1 MGNKSLWATTGLFV
15 VTSIFFF
22 QLLSLPDNQ
31 NDRQI
36 YPDEGR
42 NEGSTPRSFIL
53 PATPAVA
60 LIQEAKLKRNGEE
73 KMIKGCLLRLIDLG
87 FYVRDLDDI
96 HDDQIPISL
105 IKYQFSRQLSRTGQ
119 FDEETRRLLRC

>member
-60 LIQEAKLKRNGEE
+60 LIQEAKLERKVNE
-73 KMIKGCLLRLIDLG
+73 KMIKGCLLSLIDSG

-96 HDDQIPISL
+96 HDDQIPITL
-105 IKYQFSRQLSRTGQ
+105 IKYQFYRQISRTGKL
-119 FDEETRRLLRC
+119 DENTRRLLGC